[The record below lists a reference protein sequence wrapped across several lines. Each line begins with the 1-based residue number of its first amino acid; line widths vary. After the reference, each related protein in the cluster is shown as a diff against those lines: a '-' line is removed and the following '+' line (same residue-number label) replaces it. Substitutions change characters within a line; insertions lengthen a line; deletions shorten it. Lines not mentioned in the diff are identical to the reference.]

1 MIPAPIALA
10 RQTVNAY
17 ARYSDADVYLL
28 PPGTRAE
35 FFERAQALFKK
46 LVIFISHSWLQG
58 TTQSGCPDCNNL
70 TGGHCG
76 RHPFRP
82 ITYPGRTIP

>member
-17 ARYSDADVYLL
+17 ARYRDANVYLL

-46 LVIFISHSWLQG
+46 LVIAMRCEPHEELMVSENIAHMVHDIAPSKKPPKL
-58 TTQSGCPDCNNL
+58 
-70 TGGHCG
+70 
-76 RHPFRP
+76 R
-82 ITYPGRTIP
+82 